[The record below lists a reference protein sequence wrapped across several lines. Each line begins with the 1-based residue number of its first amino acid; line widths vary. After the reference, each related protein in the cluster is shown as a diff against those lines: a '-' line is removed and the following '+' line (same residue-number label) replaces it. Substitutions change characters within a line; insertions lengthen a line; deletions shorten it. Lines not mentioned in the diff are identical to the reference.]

1 MTLYILDLKLSYQC
15 TCVTVNL
22 PIQNLKGVKKLLFFK
37 KIYFKAIQLKNKVVF
52 LVTLAFILL
61 SSFIMNLIEP
71 DTFPT
76 FFEGF
81 WWTMTTMTT
90 VGYGDVSPTT
100 VLGKA
105 FAVFVVYLF
114 GIGLFGLIIGKV
126 VDSFTRYKQLKEA
139 GELEYKGK
147 NHFVIVGWTRK
158 SKLTIKEM
166 LSSTDGQ
173 DLVLIDSLE
182 TTPVEH
188 ERFHYIQ
195 GSATDFT
202 ILDKANIS
210 QANAIL
216 IFAPDSIEDPDLAD
230 GRTLLIAT
238 SIERYDMGTKEN
250 IYTIVEILN
259 EEHEENFAHVNVDE
273 FISSQQSI
281 SRLMTKAAYSHKK

>member
-1 MTLYILDLKLSYQC
+1 M
-15 TCVTVNL
+15 
-22 PIQNLKGVKKLLFFK
+22 LFFK
-37 KIYFKAIQLKNKVVF
+37 RIYFKAIQMKNMVVF
-52 LVTLAFILL
+52 LVTLAFIVV
-61 SSFIMNLIEP
+61 SSVFIHLIEP
-71 DTFPT
+71 ETFPT
-76 FFEGF
+76 VFEGF

-105 FAVFVVYLF
+105 FAVLIVYLF
-114 GIGLFGLIIGKV
+114 GIGLFGLIIGKI
-126 VDSFTRYKQLKEA
+126 VDSFTRYKQMKEA
-139 GELEYKGK
+139 GELEYKGA

-166 LSSTDGQ
+166 LASTNGQ
-173 DLVLIDSLE
+173 DVVLIDTLE
-182 TTPVEH
+182 TSPIEH

-195 GSATDFT
+195 GSATDFS

-210 QANAIL
+210 KASSIL
-216 IFAPDSIEDPDLAD
+216 LFAPDSIEDPDLAD

-238 SIERYDMGTKEN
+238 SIERYDEGTKEN

-281 SRLMTKAAYSHKK
+281 ARLMTNAAYNKKG